1 MEFYSMMLTAIAEVS
16 KNGIFA
22 KRCIT
27 YTLWKQIFKKNFL
40 LWGEAM
46 PLIIC
51 QKQSFADAL
60 QKGVLKNFTNFAGK
74 YLCWSFILMKLQAW
88 RLANLLKGDSNT
100 GFFLVKFAKF
110 LRTPFF
116 KEHLRWLLLIC
127 LLFKSKFQGAC
138 SSVPTDF
145 VTSRYS
151 SYFIWRNHYT
161 NYKFHVVIA
170 RSTKRAFLIL
180 FTITTM

>member
-74 YLCWSFILMKLQAW
+74 YLCWSFILMKLQA
-88 RLANLLKGDSNT
+88 
-100 GFFLVKFAKF
+100 
-110 LRTPFF
+110 
-116 KEHLRWLLLIC
+116 
-127 LLFKSKFQGAC
+127 
-138 SSVPTDF
+138 
-145 VTSRYS
+145 
-151 SYFIWRNHYT
+151 
-161 NYKFHVVIA
+161 
-170 RSTKRAFLIL
+170 
-180 FTITTM
+180 

>member
-27 YTLWKQIFKKNFL
+27 YTLWKQIFKKNIL

-110 LRTPFF
+110 LRTPPVAASY
-116 KEHLRWLLLIC
+116 L
-127 LLFKSKFQGAC
+127 S
-138 SSVPTDF
+138 F
-145 VTSRYS
+145 VQIKVSRS
-151 SYFIWRNHYT
+151 
-161 NYKFHVVIA
+161 
-170 RSTKRAFLIL
+170 L
-180 FTITTM
+180 